1 MPPEGRRPRQSL
13 AIRRCTKYE
22 TILHASR
29 GSLFAPENRRYTSA
43 MHVPRS
49 EPGLQSLSRANAEK
63 SPSDSSSPN
72 ENFLHQKHNFFVLVV
87 HQILMRTGWIFKT
100 ESIIMPAVLDWLGGT
115 GFLRG
120 CLPMLNRFGQSI
132 PPLLLSR
139 RIKLLSHKKTALAA
153 CGLVMALCFLALSAI
168 WYYAAGRPAPWM
180 AMAFLIGYAAFFMG
194 TGVNQLVFSTLQG
207 KLIPARRRGR
217 LMLCAN
223 VLGAI
228 VAITCAAILLKH
240 WLRPGNTEFTWIFG
254 FTGISFALSAC
265 TGLFLVEQR
274 DAYSQATQGI
284 GGIFRSAFNILTT
297 DTNFR
302 RCSIVAALYGSSI
315 MLMPH
320 YQLLGRQAVPGY
332 ESQANDLSVLTFWV
346 IVQNAGTALFSLV
359 AGPLADRF
367 GNRLVLQVL
376 LLCLMFAPITA
387 LLLSQSNST
396 LHHFYP
402 VVFLLVGPMP
412 IVIRTL
418 NNLTLELSPRA
429 EHPRYLGTLNLCL
442 SGPVVLSPL
451 IGLLIDLFGFS
462 VVFSG
467 TSLIILL
474 SWLMTFRLYEPRH
487 HNST

>member
-1 MPPEGRRPRQSL
+1 
-13 AIRRCTKYE
+13 
-22 TILHASR
+22 
-29 GSLFAPENRRYTSA
+29 

>member
-1 MPPEGRRPRQSL
+1 
-13 AIRRCTKYE
+13 
-22 TILHASR
+22 
-29 GSLFAPENRRYTSA
+29 
-43 MHVPRS
+43 
-49 EPGLQSLSRANAEK
+49 
-63 SPSDSSSPN
+63 
-72 ENFLHQKHNFFVLVV
+72 
-87 HQILMRTGWIFKT
+87 
-100 ESIIMPAVLDWLGGT
+100 
-115 GFLRG
+115 
-120 CLPMLNRFGQSI
+120 MLNRFGQSI